1 MSVAPPTQVLQ
12 VGARAP
18 ALRLLDSASNLFD
31 LDEQRARRRQVLLFY
46 RGHW

>member
-1 MSVAPPTQVLQ
+1 VLQ

-18 ALRLLDSASNLFD
+18 RLRLPDSESNVYD
-31 LDEQRARRRQVLLFY
+31 LDEQRARRRQLLLFY